1 MKRTHF
7 LLVTL
12 LAATAASAQT
22 YPIKPIRVI
31 TAVPGG
37 GNDFTAR
44 TIGQAIGSQLG
55 QPWVIDSRGGAGG
68 LIAIETAARAPSDG
82 YTLLVY
88 AQNVWTIPLLRK
100 GVHYAVKDF
109 APITWI

>member
-1 MKRTHF
+1 MKCIHF

-12 LAATAASAQT
+12 LTTATASAQT
-22 YPIKPIRVI
+22 YPMKPIRVV
-31 TAVPGG
+31 TAEPGG
-37 GNDFTAR
+37 GNELAAR
-44 TIGQAIGSQLG
+44 TIGQAIGSRLG

-68 LIAIETAARAPSDG
+68 VIAIETAVRAPSDG

-100 GVHYAVKDF
+100 GVRYEV
-109 APITWI
+109 